1 MITDP
6 ADPST
11 WVWPPPANQSLSPF
25 ESRTTTMLVWWSL
38 LFISTVALVVCWTLW
53 I

>member
-1 MITDP
+1 MTTEP
-6 ADPST
+6 T
-11 WVWPPPANQSLSPF
+11 VGKQSLSPF

-38 LFISTVALVVCWTLW
+38 LLISTAVLIVCWVLW